1 MPGVGHRRLTTTE
14 HARYTRFANPVQPQ
28 IGQPDD
34 GVESGGSRATPLAGQ
49 ALRAQSRLP
58 LTSMSIANGIRSF
71 GSDVTPRLDHPEPA
85 RDVRPVGQRGV
96 RGGVRTGAVE
106 VRERGRLID
115 EDTAGQVGRQV
126 YPDVES
132 GPLGGV
138 QNLVVGRVDGRGQ
151 STTAADR
158 SPADLPTL

>member
-49 ALRAQSRLP
+49 ALWAQRRLP
-58 LTSMSIANGIRSF
+58 LTSMPITNGIRSF

-85 RDVRPVGQRGV
+85 GDVGRVGQRGV
-96 RGGVRTGAVE
+96 RGGVRAGAVE
-106 VRERGRLID
+106 VGERGRLVD
-115 EDTAGQVGRQV
+115 ENTAGQVGRQV
-126 YPDVES
+126 YADVE
-132 GPLGGV
+132 GDPLGGV
-138 QNLVVGRVDGRGQ
+138 QNLLVGGVDGGGEG
-151 STTAADR
+151 TPAAY
-158 SPADLPTL
+158 